1 METTDNLSTLSKQ
14 DGNITNNVPGST
26 SQGNLPASQM
36 KLRNAAEFL
45 EAYNPSRQNYYC
57 TQGGDRIYTGTA
69 PMLKEVNEQ
78 YGYQTAMSWLYI
90 QLNDMNTQLGYKWQ
104 MDTRQ
109 IEDCASLI
117 LERHGGLKVTELM
130 AFFRGMKMGDY
141 GEFYGSMNMNAV
153 MMSLNKFYTVRNRQ
167 LENIYKKGD
176 EEARKEREQ
185 KRKTSGLLAAE
196 EYRNFLYD
204 CKERGDGAQIIREYL
219 IEHRVLVTDA
229 EHPRGRYPTLEE
241 CEPDRLIAMAE
252 ERERMIEEL
261 AEGKAMKM
269 NGLNGSNGA
278 NGRL

>member
-1 METTDNLSTLSKQ
+1 
-14 DGNITNNVPGST
+14 
-26 SQGNLPASQM
+26 M

-117 LERHGGLKVTELM
+117 LERHGSLKVTELM

-141 GEFYGSMNMNAV
+141 GEFYGTMNMNAV
-153 MMSLNKFYTVRNRQ
+153 MMGLNKFYTIRNKQ
-167 LENIYKKGD
+167 LEAIYGKEKVD
-176 EEARKEREQ
+176 ARKTKER
-185 KRKTSGLLAAE
+185 KRKESGLMAAE

-204 CKERGDGAQIIREYL
+204 CKENGGGAERIREYL
-219 IEHRVLVTDA
+219 IEHRVLVTDG
-229 EHPRGRYPTLEE
+229 EHPRGRFPTLEE
-241 CEPDRLIAMAE
+241 CDPDRLIAMAE
-252 ERERMIEEL
+252 EREAMIRVL
-261 AEGKAMKM
+261 LEGKGRAF
-269 NGLNGSNGA
+269 A
-278 NGRL
+278 NGESPKTNEDYKTNEDPKTEFSGTVAVIKC